1 MSDATKSALDISNNG
16 SAEFDVIL
24 RGQIDVKV

>member
-1 MSDATKSALDISNNG
+1 MSDATKSALDISNSA